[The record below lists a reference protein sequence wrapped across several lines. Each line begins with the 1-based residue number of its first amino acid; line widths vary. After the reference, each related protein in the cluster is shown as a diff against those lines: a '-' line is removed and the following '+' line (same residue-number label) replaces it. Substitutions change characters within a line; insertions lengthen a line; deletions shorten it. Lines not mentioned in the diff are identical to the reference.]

1 MQTPSDMPNATPAEI
16 TAEAIRIIADAPK
29 YGPLRSVE
37 YAKALPPRA
46 AALAR
51 VLMDEKIVETA
62 KDYFGADVSAGDAQ
76 GRFKRLGWTA
86 AYSGFLAAVLGG
98 VVLYLGSDRSI
109 ETMRSN
115 FGLVQST
122 LLVISLVCA
131 LWLFM
136 RKPYRKWRI
145 QRGEAEAKRLLVF
158 ALIMSGQSNAKEG
171 EAPLLPLQLEC
182 FHRRLLHDQRNY
194 FARRGLQQ
202 RLTVLAWRVV
212 GAFALLLILASIVP
226 QLARLETFGLLPEV
240 LQEFIALLPLDP
252 KHYVLAGL
260 IGGALQGLLA
270 ALTVMSPTERN
281 AAKFREMRLL
291 LDKYTVEKLEAVR
304 VAATLG
310 NREVV
315 GEFATQV
322 TGDLAAEG
330 REWLILQ
337 EVLSEMAPKRFVQLN
352 KATP

>member
-1 MQTPSDMPNATPAEI
+1 MQTPSDMPSAEI
-16 TAEAIRIIADAPK
+16 TAEAIRIIAEAPK
-29 YGPLRSVE
+29 YGPLQPDE
-37 YAKALPPRA
+37 YARVLPPRA

-51 VLMDEKIVETA
+51 VLMDEKIVEAA
-62 KDYFGADVSAGDAQ
+62 KDYFRADVSAGDAQ

-98 VVLYLGSDRSI
+98 VVLYLGSDGSI

-115 FGLVQST
+115 FGLVQSA
-122 LLVISLVCA
+122 LLVMSLVCA

-136 RKPYRKWRI
+136 RKPYRMWRI

-158 ALIMSGQSNAKEG
+158 ALIMSGQTNAMEG

-182 FHRRLLHDQRNY
+182 FNRHLLHDQRNY

-202 RLTVLAWRVV
+202 RLTMLAWRVV
-212 GAFALLLILASIVP
+212 GAIALLLVLASIIP
-226 QLARLETFGLLPEV
+226 QLARLEAFGLLPEV
-240 LQEFIALLPLDP
+240 LRKLIASLPLDP
-252 KHYVLAGL
+252 QHYVLAGL

-281 AAKFREMRLL
+281 VAKFREMRLL
-291 LDKYTVEKLEAVR
+291 LDKYTAEKLDAVR
-304 VAATLG
+304 AAATLG
-310 NREVV
+310 DREVV
-315 GEFATQV
+315 GAFATQV

-330 REWLILQ
+330 REWLVLQ
-337 EVLSEMAPKRFVQLN
+337 EVLSEMASKRLVQLH
-352 KATP
+352 KPLP